1 MSIFNVQTLLGI
13 YFFILMDKLDYC
25 LYYYLSIKWHGMYS
39 FNLFAAGSLNENCAP
54 VEKIMKLHFSFAKLI
69 NCSLENAKKS
79 DSSGVG

>member
-1 MSIFNVQTLLGI
+1 
-13 YFFILMDKLDYC
+13 
-25 LYYYLSIKWHGMYS
+25 MYS